1 MLIEQI
7 IEFKLRGPAPQVVY
21 VLLQLVIFMTTQ
33 KSLRKIFEW
42 IKYLQLKYCTWQ
54 CTLVFSTG
62 VKSLKKFNPEMQDFK
77 RNWT

>member
-33 KSLRKIFEW
+33 KSSKENFR
-42 IKYLQLKYCTWQ
+42 
-54 CTLVFSTG
+54 V
-62 VKSLKKFNPEMQDFK
+62 D
-77 RNWT
+77 